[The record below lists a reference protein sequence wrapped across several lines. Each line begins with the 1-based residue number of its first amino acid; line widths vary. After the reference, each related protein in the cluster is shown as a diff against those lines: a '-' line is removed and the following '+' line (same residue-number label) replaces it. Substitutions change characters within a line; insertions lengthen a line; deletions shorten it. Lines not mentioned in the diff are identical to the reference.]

1 MWQIVFAKKSFY
13 IKKKSYLYT
22 QKKMKSKRWI
32 LKEGYDKELVRKLS
46 EEIGVDEIIATLL
59 VERGISTFE
68 EARCFFRPSLDQLHD
83 PFMMKDMELAIA
95 RINEAVRRRERILIY
110 GDYDVDGTS
119 AVALVYSYLQSFNR
133 NIDFYIPD
141 RDSEGYGISYKGID
155 YARETGVKLI
165 IALDCGIKAMEQVA
179 YAKELGIDF
188 IIGDHHLPDGDNI
201 PAAVAV
207 LDPKRSDCPYPY
219 KELSGCGIGFKI
231 VEAHQEQRLGVRLC
245 DEVEHL
251 DEVHRE
257 KRERLK
263 LTLLKYLDLVA
274 VSIASDIVP
283 IMGENRVLAAYGL
296 KVINTRP
303 RPGIEA
309 ILTYGHIER
318 RSEEEIRNHPED
330 KSYFRKELNI
340 SDLVFLVGPRINAAG
355 RIRSA
360 FDSVRLLLSDNPVQA
375 GMLAEEINQY
385 NTERKDLDSAATEEA
400 KRRIESSP
408 AMKGKKS
415 IVLFD
420 KEWHKGVVGIVAS
433 RLVEAYYKPTII
445 FTQSAD
451 NLITGSARSIK
462 EFDVHTALEQCA
474 DLLEHFGGHRCAAG
488 VSVRPE
494 NFEAFKVRFEQVVEQ
509 SLTAA
514 SMVPEIEIDAELDFG
529 RHITPKFLRILK
541 QFSPFGPENNM
552 PVFVSH
558 DLVDTGYAR
567 IVGTNHLKFSATSIT
582 SRSGFY
588 PAIGFG
594 LGEYFNRVKRGDPFT
609 ICYTLEE
616 NYWNGRTEI
625 QLNVKDMQF
634 DD

>member
-1 MWQIVFAKKSFY
+1 
-13 IKKKSYLYT
+13 
-22 QKKMKSKRWI
+22 
-32 LKEGYDKELVRKLS
+32 
-46 EEIGVDEIIATLL
+46 
-59 VERGISTFE
+59 
-68 EARCFFRPSLDQLHD
+68 
-83 PFMMKDMELAIA
+83 MMKDMDRAIA

-119 AVALVYSYLQSFNR
+119 AVALVYSYLQTFHR
-133 NIDFYIPD
+133 NLDFYIPD
-141 RDSEGYGISYKGID
+141 RDSEGYGISFQGID
-155 YARETGVKLI
+155 YAKETGVRLI
-165 IALDCGIKAMEQVA
+165 IALDCGIKATEQVN
-179 YAKELGIDF
+179 YAKSLGIDF

-201 PAAVAV
+201 PEAVAV
-207 LDPKRSDCPYPY
+207 LDPKRADCPYPY

-245 DEVEHL
+245 DVADQL
-251 DEVHRE
+251 DEVRRE

-263 LTLLKYLDLVA
+263 LSVLKYLDLVA

-296 KVINTRP
+296 KVINTHP

-318 RSEEEIRNHPED
+318 RTEEEMRNNPDD

-360 FDSVRLLLSDNPVQA
+360 FDSVRLLLSDNPAQA
-375 GMLAEEINQY
+375 GMLAEEINRY

-408 AMKGKKS
+408 EMMRKKS

-420 KEWHKGVVGIVAS
+420 KDWHKGVVGIVAS

-474 DLLEHFGGHRCAAG
+474 DLLEHFGGHKCAAG

-509 SLTAA
+509 NLSQE
-514 SMVPEIEIDAELDFG
+514 SMMPEIEIDAELDFG
-529 RHITPKFLRILK
+529 KHITPKFLRILK
-541 QFSPFGPENNM
+541 QFSPFGPENNV

-558 DLVDTGYAR
+558 DLVDTGYPR

-588 PAIGFG
+588 PAIGFQ
-594 LGEYFNRVKRGDPFT
+594 LGSYYPRVKRGDPFT

-634 DD
+634 DDDEV

>member
-1 MWQIVFAKKSFY
+1 
-13 IKKKSYLYT
+13 
-22 QKKMKSKRWI
+22 MKSKRWI

-59 VERGISTFE
+59 VERGITTFE

-83 PFMMKDMELAIA
+83 PFTMKDMDRAIA

-119 AVALVYSYLQSFNR
+119 AVALVYSYLQTFHR
-133 NIDFYIPD
+133 NLDFYIPD
-141 RDSEGYGISYKGID
+141 RDSEGYGISTKGID
-155 YARETGVKLI
+155 YAKETGVKLI

-179 YAKELGIDF
+179 YAKSLGIDF

-201 PAAVAV
+201 PEAVAV
-207 LDPKRSDCPYPY
+207 LDPKRVDCPYPY

-231 VEAHQEQRLGVRLC
+231 VEAHQEQWLGVRLC
-245 DEVEHL
+245 DAADQL
-251 DEVHRE
+251 DDVRRE

-296 KVINTRP
+296 KVINTHP

-318 RSEEEIRNHPED
+318 RTEEEMRSNPED
-330 KSYFRKELNI
+330 KLYFRKELNV

-360 FDSVRLLLSDNPVQA
+360 FDSVRLLLSDNPAQA
-375 GMLAEEINQY
+375 GMLAEEINRY

-408 AMKGKKS
+408 ELKGKKS

-420 KEWHKGVVGIVAS
+420 PDWHKGVVGIVAS

-474 DLLEHFGGHRCAAG
+474 DLLEHFGGHKCAAG
-488 VSVRPE
+488 VSVKPE
-494 NFEAFKVRFEQVVEQ
+494 NFEKFKVRFEQVVEQ
-509 SLTAA
+509 TLSPE
-514 SMVPEIEIDAELDFG
+514 SMMPEIEIDAELDFG
-529 RHITPKFLRILK
+529 KHITPKFLRILK
-541 QFSPFGPENNM
+541 QFSPFGPENNV

-558 DLVDTGYAR
+558 DLVDTGYPR

-588 PAIGFG
+588 PAIGFQ
-594 LGEYFNRVKRGDPFT
+594 LGSHYPRVKRGDPFT

-634 DD
+634 DDDF